1 MSVAL
6 AASSAALVL
15 AVSGTRPARLARLAA
30 ERRAARRRHDDAAR
44 ALPDALRGLAAELSA
59 GRTLDRALDAVGT
72 RVPAALAVAFAQAAR
87 RMRHSSLALDALRG
101 ALPRDGSGALVLAA
115 LTLQRRTG
123 GDLPRLLRTLAT
135 TVEDRG
141 RVEAEIRSLTAQAR
155 FSARAV
161 PLLPPLGLA
170 VLGVLDPEA
179 VVLELTTPVGILLVA
194 VSCALDLT
202 GALLIHRLARSIE
215 S

>member
-15 AVSGTRPARLARLAA
+15 AASGTRPARLASIAA
-30 ERRAARRRHDDAAR
+30 ERRAVRRRHDDAAR

-59 GRTLDRALDAVGT
+59 GRTLDRALDAVAT
-72 RVPAALAVAFAQAAR
+72 RVPAALASAFADAAR
-87 RMRHSSLALDALRG
+87 RMRHSSLAPEALRG
-101 ALPRDGSGALVLAA
+101 VLPRDGSGALVLAA

-170 VLGVLDPEA
+170 VLAMLDPHA
-179 VVLELTTPVGILLVA
+179 VALELTTPVGILLVA
-194 VSCALDLT
+194 VSSALDLT
-202 GALLIHRLARSIE
+202 GALLIRRLARSIE